1 MRTLLNYWALT
12 LCLFSVFRG
21 SATECS
27 KASSEDEACEKMLLV
42 TKKLPDEQRNA
53 FLEEESEEGLEETEQ
68 ATDKKSKKVAP
79 KKSIR
84 GKGATGKK
92 AAKRA
97 KKATKKKKI
106 RKDAN

>member
-42 TKKLPDEQRNA
+42 TKKLPDEQSNA

-68 ATDKKSKKVAP
+68 ASDKGP
-79 KKSIR
+79 
-84 GKGATGKK
+84 
-92 AAKRA
+92 
-97 KKATKKKKI
+97 KKKKKL
-106 RKDAN
+106 RKEKKT